1 MILGF
6 IEMLEKVGIL
16 VFGVFKEVVK
26 LEVFKSY
33 MKVFVKECGIKSVF
47 YFEINDLKE
56 VLSYI

>member
-1 MILGF
+1 
-6 IEMLEKVGIL
+6 MLEKVGIL